1 MDLLGIG
8 DRVTGGDGPATAQQI
23 IDDFEGGIEAFLDPS
38 KRAKGIPTGFHKLD
52 QMTGGLRED
61 ELFILAAR
69 PSMGKS
75 ALLANIAY
83 HVAVRLQK
91 VAALFSL

>member
-1 MDLLGIG
+1 
-8 DRVTGGDGPATAQQI
+8 
-23 IDDFEGGIEAFLDPS
+23 
-38 KRAKGIPTGFHKLD
+38 
-52 QMTGGLRED
+52 MTGGLREG

-91 VAALFSL
+91 VAALFSLWRCLRESLLTRMLCAAARVDSQRFRTGLPLTGGAPETRRGDA